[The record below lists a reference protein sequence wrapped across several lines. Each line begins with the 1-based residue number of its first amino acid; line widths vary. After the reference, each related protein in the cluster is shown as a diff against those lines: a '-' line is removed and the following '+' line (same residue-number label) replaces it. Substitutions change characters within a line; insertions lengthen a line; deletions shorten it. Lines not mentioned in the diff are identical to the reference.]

1 MELQQEEEEAFQLF
15 TALHGA
21 ALQASRIP
29 PLYWKSLHSKLV
41 NEVFDAGE
49 VFGIMQVEEVEE
61 EVDDLEEG
69 KELNPGTELS
79 YKVIVTHENGLQ
91 AADPNSIFLID
102 HAWVYRID
110 HARQQLRDIPGLFV
124 RMANL
129 MGVDFHGELPEEED
143 IDQVMEEMWKYNQ
156 TYQLSQGTAEEK
168 VPVWY
173 IMDEFGSQIQH
184 SDEPTFHTAPF
195 FYMPSQT
202 AFTILWPL
210 RDLENGEEVTRD
222 YAYGEPSPSI
232 RKCMLLPWKNVDLR
246 EVSSYIPEPADSY
259 YQAIFTESKEI
270 LPCVIDP
277 PTYPKNK
284 IFKVYAE
291 VKEVVEFLKH
301 PQFTITEKEEEAD
314 ILYMFSHIKN
324 YWVLGKE
331 RPQVMVNQFP
341 CENLVTVKDCLASVA
356 RRAENETEP
365 KWLPR
370 SFNLRTELPQ
380 FVSYYQQRERRGEDN
395 HWICKPWNLAR
406 GLDTHIT
413 SNLSYIIRQREST
426 PKKGT
431 AKSKWV
437 QCLAMFCIFLGGK
450 GCVFNTL
457 YITLSRNLKP
467 VLVHPYSSF
476 VLDFSVSPFSLDHFD
491 DNQKHFTVMNYAQDV
506 QLKQSH
512 IEKFSGVVRK
522 KTPEMYCV
530 GAKKKTF
537 KAIAELFQ
545 KASSR
550 PPPFGIYNYP
560 SSRAVYAIDLML
572 SWSIKDDGTREMQPQ
587 LLEVNFNPDCH
598 RACKYHPSFYDDIFS
613 TLFLDDSAN
622 RPVTLL

>member
-426 PKKGT
+426 PKVVCK
-431 AKSKWV
+431 
-437 QCLAMFCIFLGGK
+437 
-450 GCVFNTL
+450 
-457 YITLSRNLKP
+457 YIENP
-467 VLVHPYSSF
+467 VLFNRNDIGMVKFDVRYIVLLRSLHPLKLYAYDVF
-476 VLDFSVSPFSLDHFD
+476 WLRFANRPFSLDHFD

-506 QLKQSH
+506 QLKQIH
-512 IEKFSGVVRK
+512 YDEFIPLFEAQYPDYKWCEVQ
-522 KTPEMYCV
+522 
-530 GAKKKTF
+530 KKTF